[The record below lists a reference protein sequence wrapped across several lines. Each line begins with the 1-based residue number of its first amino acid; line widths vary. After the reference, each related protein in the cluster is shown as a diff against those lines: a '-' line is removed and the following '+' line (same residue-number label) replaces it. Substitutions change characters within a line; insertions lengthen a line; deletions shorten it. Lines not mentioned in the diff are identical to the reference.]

1 MKRREA
7 SPIHMKL
14 RLSSLPIVP
23 DVVYNGGKFDY
34 KWPTENDLEMM
45 TANGQVVYIEKIEI
59 WSRICLLSGIRLT
72 LSNGMQSP
80 EFCSRNAFGE
90 P

>member
-1 MKRREA
+1 
-7 SPIHMKL
+7 MKL
-14 RLSSLPIVP
+14 SLSSLPIVP
-23 DVVYNGGKFDY
+23 DEIYNGGKFDY
-34 KWPTENDLEMM
+34 KWPTEQDLDNM
-45 TANGQVVYIEKIEI
+45 TSSGQEVYLEKIEI

-80 EFCSRNAFGE
+80 GFFSNNAYGE